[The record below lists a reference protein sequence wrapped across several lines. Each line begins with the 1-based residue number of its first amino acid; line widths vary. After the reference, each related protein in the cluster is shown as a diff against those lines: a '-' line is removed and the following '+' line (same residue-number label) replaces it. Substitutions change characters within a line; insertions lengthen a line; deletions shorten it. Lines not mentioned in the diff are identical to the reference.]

1 MSCSDRVEADC
12 NTRAPLS
19 ELYGRQIIFLA
30 TFGAY
35 AAFNAGAAGSQNT
48 ETVLILRFLAG
59 SFGSSPLTNAG
70 GVIADMFEAEER
82 GLAMCVFSIA
92 PFMGPGEFAAAVSA
106 VALLTMRSFR
116 ASRWRIPRGGCR
128 LAMARR
134 ANGHLLW
141 SPLDRRHSGRPRN
154 IRPRHFAKAR
164 READS
169 NNWQALPKHS

>member
-1 MSCSDRVEADC
+1 M
-12 NTRAPLS
+12 
-19 ELYGRQIIFLA
+19 

-92 PFMGPGEFAAAVSA
+92 PFMGPGEFAAVVPAVC
-106 VALLTMRSFR
+106 SF
-116 ASRWRIPRGGCR
+116 
-128 LAMARR
+128 
-134 ANGHLLW
+134 
-141 SPLDRRHSGRPRN
+141 
-154 IRPRHFAKAR
+154 
-164 READS
+164 AD
-169 NNWQALPKHS
+169 NAQF